1 MSSFGSNSSLT
12 VHFKL
17 PTKPNSKMLGSE
29 NMTERQMLLHVLK
42 LSMEEAP
49 TPPLSCDTLTDAKV
63 TALGDSTNKELPQ
76 QNPKTR
82 TKGNKIKTTQVDLEN
97 ICEQVQNLSLASAK
111 TSPCGRQRRTRV
123 APERFEAVDSCEH
136 NRRSNGT
143 ALKENMILQ
152 KRNHRQKK
160 PATKQ
165 AKTNN
170 TWVNIVDVPAELI
183 ADVDSPQIDAR
194 STNMPVLE
202 LEMPVVIDLEKER
215 NHDCR
220 VSGSHSPT
228 SSDCSSGK
236 AANA

>member
-1 MSSFGSNSSLT
+1 LGRTLHSFQT
-12 VHFKL
+12 AK
-17 PTKPNSKMLGSE
+17 KAKKMLGTE

-42 LSMEEAP
+42 LSMEEDA
-49 TPPLSCDTLTDAKV
+49 TPPLSCEILTDAKV

-76 QNPKTR
+76 QNPKTQ

-97 ICEQVQNLSLASAK
+97 ICEQVQNLSLKSAK
-111 TSPCGRQRRTRV
+111 VNPCGRQRRARV

-143 ALKENMILQ
+143 VLKENTILQ
-152 KRNHRQKK
+152 KRNHRKK
-160 PATKQ
+160 RSATKQ
-165 AKTNN
+165 AKTTD
-170 TWVNIVDVPAELI
+170 TWVSIVDVPAELL

-202 LEMPVVIDLEKER
+202 LEMPVVIDLEKKR

-228 SSDCSSGK
+228 SSDCNSGK
-236 AANA
+236 AVNT